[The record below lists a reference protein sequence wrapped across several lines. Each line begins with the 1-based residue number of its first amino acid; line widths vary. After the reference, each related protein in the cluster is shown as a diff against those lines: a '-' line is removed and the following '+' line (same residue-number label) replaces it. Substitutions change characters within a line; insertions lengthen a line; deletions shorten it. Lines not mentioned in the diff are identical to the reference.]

1 MNNYSNNIYTYLR
14 YIYTFFDNRL
24 IYRLVGAATDNAH
37 KRIWQEY
44 ERVNMLIDAMYE
56 PAIDVFMTF
65 PASEQDEKASERCI

>member
-37 KRIWQEY
+37 KRI
-44 ERVNMLIDAMYE
+44 
-56 PAIDVFMTF
+56 
-65 PASEQDEKASERCI
+65 